1 MNVAKGK
8 NETTKRVQSVRQRQ
22 SHRGALEIESANEP
36 FVMVDAM
43 LISDGGQLLIVQ
55 YVNLGT
61 SSEEWTPVIV
71 VKGIEAEYSLA
82 HSNMIRISTPHRFQD
97 VGETLIRDDQEGRA
111 RKRKEEYERNE
122 YTNER
127 QEQEHALH
135 HLGMTNVTLGPQT
148 SWNSHDQTDSYSFGG
163 GSWILCTAI
172 QPTSE
177 DEWQKLR
184 KALPPTYND
193 YTTIH
198 QPRKFAQALG
208 LMFMDQVG
216 PNGRNGKFTHG
227 STGTSPLV
235 SLHDCQKVIHGPV
248 LYTDDV
254 YGFLDAHQ
262 NTALSQIYPLFV
274 KNNRHQDQREYRFV
288 IVGNEDINN
297 QYRDLLVSGMMK
309 DALLPIGKRSSVRF
323 ESSSQEQ
330 KKDEPISVTS
340 KRYSQRKNQTWSK
353 REKRTRTLTVGEEEK
368 QREEQTQEIIVSLTS
383 ESVVSSDAILDLA
396 IGDERH
402 TGNIRERQSEVVE
415 IDGIPIETSIG
426 ETVRIGYIKD
436 VEGAEDFF
444 TIEDKREAEEVF
456 ECAKMLGQRVLDSPP
471 LRYTVSKLFE
481 TTFDPANKKSTDLT
495 SAAWHGLCA
504 LVNLHSHFG
513 DVVEKVNI
521 ENGCFVSICLNSSP
535 ECQAN
540 GKLLVGPLGTYA
552 YVLRK
557 GEESTSGSGGEESR
571 LVLFPNEED
580 AEKFSEYGWLPREV
594 ESENE

>member
-1 MNVAKGK
+1 MNTPNGK
-8 NETTKRVQSVRQRQ
+8 NEITKRVQLVRHPK
-22 SHRGALEIESANEP
+22 SHRGALENESTNEP
-36 FVMVDAM
+36 FGMMDAM
-43 LISDGGQLLIVQ
+43 LTSDGGQLLTVQ
-55 YVNLGT
+55 YVNLDK
-61 SSEEWTPVIV
+61 SLEEWTSVIV
-71 VKGIEAEYSLA
+71 VKGIEAEFSLA
-82 HSNMIRISTPHRFQD
+82 HSNTIRISTPHRFQD
-97 VGETLIRDDQEGRA
+97 VGETLIRDNQEGRA
-111 RKRKEEYERNE
+111 RKRKEENERNE
-122 YTNER
+122 YINER
-127 QEQEHALH
+127 QEQEQALH
-135 HLGMTNVTLGPQT
+135 QLGMTNVNLGPQT
-148 SWNSHDQTDSYSFGG
+148 SRNSHAQTNSYRFGE

-172 QPTSE
+172 QPTLE

-227 STGTSPLV
+227 STGTSSLV
-235 SLHDCQKVIHGPV
+235 SLHDCQRVIHGPV

-254 YGFLDAHQ
+254 YGFLSAHQ
-262 NTALSQIYPLFV
+262 NTALAQIYPLFV
-274 KNNRHQDQREYRFV
+274 KDNRHQDQREYRFV
-288 IVGNEDINN
+288 IVGNEDLNS
-297 QYRDLLVSGMMK
+297 QYRDLLVSGLMK
-309 DALLPIGKRSSVRF
+309 DALLPIGNRSSVRF

-330 KKDEPISVTS
+330 KNDEPNSVTA
-340 KRYSQRKNQTWSK
+340 KRYSQRKNQTW
-353 REKRTRTLTVGEEEK
+353 EKKETRIRTIAVGEEEK
-368 QREEQTQEIIVSLTS
+368 QREEQIRETIVSLTS
-383 ESVVSSDAILDLA
+383 ESIVSNDAILDLA

-402 TGNIRERQSEVVE
+402 AGIIRERQSGVVA
-415 IDGIPIETSIG
+415 IDGVPIETSKG

-456 ECAKMLGQRVLDSPP
+456 ECAKILGQRVLDSPQ
-471 LRYTVSKLFE
+471 LRDTVSKLFE
-481 TTFDPANKKSTDLT
+481 TTFDPANKMSTDLS
-495 SAAWHGLCA
+495 SAAWHALCA

-521 ENGCFVSICLNSSP
+521 EIGRFVSICLNSSS

-557 GEESTSGSGGEESR
+557 GEESTSGFGGEESR
-571 LVLFPNEED
+571 LVLFPDEED
-580 AEKFSEYGWLPREV
+580 AEKFSEYGWLPREAG
-594 ESENE
+594 SENE